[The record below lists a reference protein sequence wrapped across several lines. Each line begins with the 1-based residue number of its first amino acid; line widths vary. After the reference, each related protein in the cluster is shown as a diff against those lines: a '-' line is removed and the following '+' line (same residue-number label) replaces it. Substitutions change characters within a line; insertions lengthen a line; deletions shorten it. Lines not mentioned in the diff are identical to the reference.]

1 MRSVQFDYPNTCP
14 KIDRAITIARN
25 QIERFL
31 DYLLEEACP
40 LIKVTHRKQL
50 ASDYADRLYESLED
64 VFEETRRTNEDM
76 RREADRQIDDLMN
89 EVSNL
94 EFDLRDLQSR
104 MDE

>member
-1 MRSVQFDYPNTCP
+1 MRRVEFDYPNTCP
-14 KIDRAITIARN
+14 KIDRAINIARS
-25 QIERFL
+25 QINSFL
-31 DYLLEEACP
+31 DDLLEEACP
-40 LIKVTHRKQL
+40 LIEVTWRKKL
-50 ASDYADRLYESLED
+50 ASDYADRLYDSLED